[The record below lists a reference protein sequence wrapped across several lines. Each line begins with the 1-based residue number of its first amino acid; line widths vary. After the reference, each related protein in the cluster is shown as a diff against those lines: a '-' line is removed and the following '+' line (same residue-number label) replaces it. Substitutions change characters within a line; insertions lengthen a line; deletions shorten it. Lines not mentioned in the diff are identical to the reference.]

1 MPGGGDFFTGREA
14 GGRGRRAGPVQ
25 GTAIMTDKILAETAD
40 GIGWLTFNN
49 PARRNAISLEM
60 WQASTEV
67 LDGFERDASVRVVVL
82 RGAGGK
88 AFVSGADISQFEDQR
103 KNAEQQEVYTRM
115 HEAARARMNAMT
127 KPVLAMIEGYCIGGG
142 ISVAA
147 SADIRIA
154 GEDAVFGV
162 PAARLGLGYGFDSIT
177 RIVGLIGPAN
187 AKELLFTAGRID
199 AREALRIGL
208 VNKVVPVAQL
218 ESVVREMALAIAG
231 NAPLTIKAAKL
242 GIDQAMLDAPARDMD
257 GVTAAVKACFDSEDY
272 VTGRRAFMAKVP
284 PVFTG
289 H

>member
-1 MPGGGDFFTGREA
+1 
-14 GGRGRRAGPVQ
+14 
-25 GTAIMTDKILAETAD
+25 MTDKILAETAD

-60 WQASTEV
+60 WQACAEV
-67 LDGFERDASVRVVVL
+67 LDGFERDEAVRVVVM

-103 KNAEQQEVYTRM
+103 KNAEQQAAYARM
-115 HEAARARMNAMT
+115 NEAARARMNSMS
-127 KPVLAMIEGYCIGGG
+127 KPVIAMIQGFCIGGG

-147 SADIRIA
+147 SADIRVA
-154 GEDAVFGV
+154 GEDAVFGI

-199 AREALRIGL
+199 ALEALRIGL
-208 VNKVVPVAQL
+208 VNKVVPVERL
-218 ESVVREMALAIAG
+218 EAVVRDMALAIAG
-231 NAPLTIKAAKL
+231 NAPLTIRAAKL
-242 GIDQAMLDAPARDMD
+242 GIDQAMLDAEARDM
-257 GVTAAVKACFDSEDY
+257 AAVAAAVQACFDSEDY
-272 VTGRRAFMAKVP
+272 VTGRRAFMAKQA

-289 H
+289 S